1 MTARGR
7 AGNRTR
13 REQEV
18 SPDAVQASSFFPL
31 VPRAR
36 LHLFVWAV
44 ETRIKRSEV
53 ERFTR
58 LFREVWR
65 LVPARDRQA
74 LLRYWGKARAELRS
88 MDPPTENPGAL
99 VPFIELC
106 ENKWGRGRGLVN
118 GSTNH
123 DGSLLTFVAERLP
136 RCEGGVRAIIAHEL
150 AHVRLIAAGCDP
162 WWNRPPM
169 ADKTDYVLSP
179 IETAADLLAAAWGC
193 EDPNH
198 VRTSD
203 WFGIEGAIRRNP
215 NHPVAGWLRRRFPK

>member
-1 MTARGR
+1 MVPERMGTVGSYF
-7 AGNRTR
+7 
-13 REQEV
+13 V
-18 SPDAVQASSFFPL
+18 PL
-31 VPRAR
+31 VPRAGFR
-36 LHLFVWAV
+36 LFVWAV
-44 ETRIKRSEV
+44 ETTITRSEV
-53 ERFTR
+53 DRFVR
-58 LFREVWR
+58 LFREVWT
-65 LVPARDRQA
+65 LVPARDRRA
-74 LLRYWGKARAELRS
+74 LLHYWGNSRAELRP
-88 MDPPTENPGAL
+88 MCAPGEDPRTL

-106 ENKWGRGRGLVN
+106 ENKWGRGRGQTR
-118 GSTNH
+118 GATNH
-123 DGSLLTFVAERLP
+123 DGTLLTFVAERLP
-136 RCEGGVRAIIAHEL
+136 RRDAGVRRIIAHEL
-150 AHVRLIAAGCDP
+150 GHVRLIAAGCDP